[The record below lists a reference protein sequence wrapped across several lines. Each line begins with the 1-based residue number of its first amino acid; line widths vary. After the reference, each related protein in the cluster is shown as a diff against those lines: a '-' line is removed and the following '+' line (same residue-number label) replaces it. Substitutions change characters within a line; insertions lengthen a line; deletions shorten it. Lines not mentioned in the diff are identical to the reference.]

1 MSSSSYSDKFKQ
13 ASKEE
18 EKESTIDT
26 TSSTSSNGEKK
37 VIDKEF
43 HDFMA
48 ELKKVTSEDNKFTQE
63 YQL

>member
-1 MSSSSYSDKFKQ
+1 MKK

-26 TSSTSSNGEKK
+26 SSTSSYGEKK

-48 ELKKVTSEDNKFTQE
+48 ELKKVTSEDNKFT
-63 YQL
+63 

>member
-1 MSSSSYSDKFKQ
+1 MSSSLSTDKIKQ

-18 EKESTIDT
+18 EKDSTIDT
-26 TSSTSSNGEKK
+26 SSSSSYCEKK

-48 ELKKVTSEDNKFTQE
+48 DLKKVTSEDNKFTQE

>member
-1 MSSSSYSDKFKQ
+1 MSSSSSSDKFKQ
-13 ASKEE
+13 AAKEE
-18 EKESTIDT
+18 EKDSTIDT
-26 TSSTSSNGEKK
+26 TSSSSYGEKK

>member
-1 MSSSSYSDKFKQ
+1 MSSSLSTDKFKQ
-13 ASKEE
+13 SSKEE
-18 EKESTIDT
+18 EKESTIDA
-26 TSSTSSNGEKK
+26 SSTSSHGEKK